1 MRSMRRHEQPGGD
14 AAYRPVGGR
23 ASASSD
29 VLQGML
35 VRFLKLHVMCVTAV
49 SLAQSEQANSMHQ
62 RTQHVYGENSVA
74 ARFMHIRREV
84 PEFLRECA
92 HSP

>member
-1 MRSMRRHEQPGGD
+1 MRRHEQPGGD

-35 VRFLKLHVMCVTAV
+35 VRFLKLHVMGVIAV
-49 SLAQSEQANSMHQ
+49 SLAQSEQANSMHGC
-62 RTQHVYGENSVA
+62 TPHVYGENSVA
-74 ARFMHIRREV
+74 TRFLQSRREF
-84 PEFLRECA
+84 PEFLGECA